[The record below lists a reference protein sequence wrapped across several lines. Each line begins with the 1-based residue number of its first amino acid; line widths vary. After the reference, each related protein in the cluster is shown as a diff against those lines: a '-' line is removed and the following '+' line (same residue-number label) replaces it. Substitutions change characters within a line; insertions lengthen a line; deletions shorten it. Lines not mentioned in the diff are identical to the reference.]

1 MKGSSLITS
10 GDLPEIEA
18 LLTNHVEMLLYLWT
32 LTRPVLKGIANSPS
46 LSLYNITAT
55 GHFPPPPL
63 PLLRPSTI
71 CQIVSMPFH

>member
-63 PLLRPSTI
+63 PLLLPSTI